1 MGGMAEAAPPPLPP
15 AANGAPRV
23 TVPAPAQGP
32 RVVNLAALAKE
43 YVAGA
48 PFQAAADY
56 LRSLTQYID
65 DVSRDLRADLYD
77 EMLRTD
83 PVISSGARMVK
94 QSVLSDGITLRPAV
108 DDEDDPLHDDAKAV
122 CDFCT
127 WVASNLRTP
136 AEEVSEDLLSGMF
149 LGNKLAEQVY
159 ARVEGG
165 KYPGLWALDRVKPKP
180 RESVRP
186 VVDAYGNFVAVQAR
200 IPGDGLL
207 SAAAGAGQQISDPRS
222 VRNLLQRS
230 KFAAFVWEPQ
240 NSDPRGTSV
249 LRPCYINWWQKL
261 QALGSWLQWLA
272 LCATPMLVGILSDKA
287 DAFPATDAAGNPLTG
302 ETPSPLQQL
311 LNLLVQA
318 RSGNALALPAGT
330 KVEWLTAPGK
340 GDQFATAVT
349 YHDQCMTRAITLQ
362 TLATQDSEHN
372 TRAASQVH
380 QDTLGVGVRKA
391 RGVLGRVWTWDV
403 WYWLVYW
410 NFGKAKA
417 DALCPRAVLAPVEQ
431 HDRQSQLPAYASVG
445 YQLAPSQLQAVDEEL
460 GLPQRTPE
468 EAKPPEPPQ
477 GAAGGGGTGGQADGD
492 PLDAPFA
499 WDESQH
505 PRGQPENRGQFGPG
519 GGGAGEGGPP
529 GRPKKLVHERG
540 EEIAERHVANMR
552 ALLGRLRSG
561 AMSPEDVASDAQVY
575 ADRALEA
582 NQRNFAGRYNAFR
595 ARVAA
600 EYGEDALRSQKWANV
615 REVFTEARDAAAEQI
630 RDGAR
635 VVKAAGDYQ
644 ARRPGQEVYV
654 SRGELEIIRDTLHEL
669 RRIHARFVDRLQGEF
684 EDFRAARKPLPGHAG
699 FSAVDADP
707 PQTPPSGQEAGF
719 AWDELRHPRDR
730 IGRFAE
736 AAGAEVAAHVMADAG
751 ARTSELH
758 RSTGAVLKKI
768 LADLKPKVRAE
779 VDALLPRAVAR
790 LAETTG
796 LPGKTFRPL
805 LRGAGALADA
815 VMDHYRGQGREL
827 RADIRNR
834 LARWQPEDA
843 AHALAGKFGP
853 PPLTKE
859 DVADALDDQTGR
871 IVERYKE
878 EHDPPEGLPPAE
890 EEAAVARVTREAEQ
904 LESAIRAVLWA
915 TFNPPRAA
923 GFAFDPSEPRDAT
936 GKWTAGGGAA
946 PAWKAEVYRPPGGRY
961 LGRKA
966 ETPAGTAQSAAL
978 DLGDHARYVWNALA
992 DTRDPGERRTQTAA
1006 ALEEFRHE
1014 AGATLHDLARR
1025 LGDTPAAHAAADREA
1040 GRLHAHLE
1048 KVASRALDALDAA
1061 GKDRQKVKEAR
1072 KELRRQMS
1080 AVIDRPHAAGG
1091 RGRDALAFGA
1101 AGRVLRASGQDVSF
1115 ARPRTGGKGPGDEGG
1130 RWVTIEGEHV
1140 FIKGGVITKGP
1151 AALVGKDPANLPP
1164 RSGARPSAA
1173 PAHAQGSPAARAA
1186 RVKAAFEAL
1195 PAYDPEDNTR
1205 PTPFPTEPVRPYVGA
1220 DAIRGALWES
1230 APTQDVPLAAL
1241 TAHQDDINRESVAHA
1256 AEHPGEPIQVVRV
1269 GGKLYVD
1276 DGTNR
1281 AAAAL
1286 LAGEHAVPARV
1297 FDYDPATRTY
1307 TPVPRGGLGAA

>member
-1 MGGMAEAAPPPLPP
+1 MGGMAEAASPPLPP

-32 RVVNLAALAKE
+32 RVINLAALAKE

-48 PFQAAADY
+48 AFQAAADY
-56 LRSLTQYID
+56 LRSLPAYID
-65 DVSRDLRADLYD
+65 DVSRDLRTDLYD

-83 PVISSGARMVK
+83 PVIASSARMVK

-159 ARVEGG
+159 ARLEGG

-207 SAAAGAGQQISDPRS
+207 SVVGGGQQISDPKS
-222 VRNLLQRS
+222 VRNLLPRS
-230 KFAAFVWEPQ
+230 KFAAFVWEPKDA
-240 NSDPRGTSV
+240 DPCGTSI
-249 LRPCYINWWQKL
+249 LRPCYVNWWQKL
-261 QALGSWLQWLA
+261 QVLGSWLQWLA
-272 LCATPMLVGILSDKA
+272 QCATPMLIGVVGPNA
-287 DAFPATDAAGNPLTG
+287 DAQVPVDALNNPTG
-302 ETPSPLQQL
+302 DTAPNPVQQL
-311 LNLLVQA
+311 LNLLIQA
-318 RSGNALALPAGT
+318 RSGNALALPTGT
-330 KVEWLTAPGK
+330 TVQWLTPPGRA
-340 GDQFATAVT
+340 DQFVAALK
-349 YHDQCMTRAITLQ
+349 YHDDCMTRAITLQ

-403 WYWLVYW
+403 WYWLTYW
-410 NFGKAKA
+410 NFGKAQA

-477 GAAGGGGTGGQADGD
+477 PPPAGQNGSGNGGPKPPPGGGKGGKPSGQEAG
-492 PLDAPFA
+492 FA
-499 WDESQH
+499 WDESKH

-519 GGGAGEGGPP
+519 GGGPGEGGPP
-529 GRPKKLVHERG
+529 GRPNKLVHERG

-644 ARRPGQEVYV
+644 ARRPGQEVYI

-684 EDFRAARKPLPGHAG
+684 EDFRAAHKPLPGHAG
-699 FSAVDADP
+699 FSA
-707 PQTPPSGQEAGF
+707 SGQEA
-719 AWDELRHPRDR
+719 P
-730 IGRFAE
+730 
-736 AAGAEVAAHVMADAG
+736 
-751 ARTSELH
+751 
-758 RSTGAVLKKI
+758 
-768 LADLKPKVRAE
+768 
-779 VDALLPRAVAR
+779 
-790 LAETTG
+790 
-796 LPGKTFRPL
+796 
-805 LRGAGALADA
+805 
-815 VMDHYRGQGREL
+815 
-827 RADIRNR
+827 
-834 LARWQPEDA
+834 
-843 AHALAGKFGP
+843 
-853 PPLTKE
+853 
-859 DVADALDDQTGR
+859 
-871 IVERYKE
+871 
-878 EHDPPEGLPPAE
+878 
-890 EEAAVARVTREAEQ
+890 
-904 LESAIRAVLWA
+904 
-915 TFNPPRAA
+915 
-923 GFAFDPSEPRDAT
+923 FAFDPDEARDEK

-992 DTRDPGERRTQTAA
+992 DTRDPAERRTQTAA

-1014 AGATLHDLARR
+1014 AHATLHDLARR
-1025 LGDTPAAHAAADREA
+1025 LGDTPAVHAAADREA
-1040 GRLHAHLE
+1040 ARLHDHLG
-1048 KVASRALDALDAA
+1048 KVAGRALDALEAA

-1072 KELRRQMS
+1072 KELRRQLS

-1101 AGRVLRASGQDVSF
+1101 AGRVLRASGQEAGF
-1115 ARPRTGGKGPGDEGG
+1115 AGEGDGH
-1130 RWVTIEGEHV
+1130 WVTIEGEHV
-1140 FIKGGVITKGP
+1140 FISGGRITKGP
-1151 AALVGKDPANLPP
+1151 AALVGKDPAHLPP
-1164 RSGARPSAA
+1164 RSEARPPAA

-1195 PAYDPEDNTR
+1195 PTYDPEDNTR

-1230 APTQDVPLAAL
+1230 APTQDVPLARL

-1286 LAGEHAVPARV
+1286 LAGEHTVPARV